1 MASVGVLWFFPV
13 MLFIVAIVVLSI
25 IFWIYMLVD
34 SIKRKYKDENDKV
47 VWVLVIIFLGVIGAL
62 VYYFVVKKK

>member
-1 MASVGVLWFFPV
+1 MATIGVLWFAVF
-13 MLFIVAIVVLSI
+13 MLIMMAIIILAL

-34 SIKRKYKDENDKV
+34 SIKRKYKNDNDKV